1 MVDPI
6 SVISGG
12 MSIAKGSYDFLNFIH
27 GIKDTDVIA
36 ALFDEEGN
44 RTDGSNKIEVEKLP
58 SGNRPDIWW
67 YSVKE
72 IPGYVF
78 DRIPLT
84 ASCVMEEAGCIT
96 GEQNPHA
103 DRWRWRGFERRG
115 DLYNGTNDQPN
126 IKVSFIVVGY
136 KPKALLKYFTS

>member
-12 MSIAKGSYDFLNFIH
+12 MTIAKGSYDFLNFIR

-36 ALFDEEGN
+36 ALFDQEGK
-44 RTDGSNKIEVEKLP
+44 RTDGSDKIEVLKIIDER
-58 SGNRPDIWW
+58 RPDIWW
-67 YSVKE
+67 YTVNEVS
-72 IPGYVF
+72 GYVF

-84 ASCVMEEAGCIT
+84 SSCVMEEAGYIF
-96 GEQNPHA
+96 GEMNPHA
-103 DRWRWRGFERRG
+103 ALWRWRGFERMNSI
-115 DLYNGTNDQPN
+115 LNGTNDPPN

>member
-6 SVISGG
+6 SAISGG
-12 MSIAKGSYDFLNFIH
+12 MSIAKGSYDFLNFIR

-67 YSVKE
+67 YSVNE

-96 GEQNPHA
+96 GEQNPQ
-103 DRWRWRGFERRG
+103 RTF
-115 DLYNGTNDQPN
+115 PN
-126 IKVSFIVVGY
+126 CSWLWQIKQQW
-136 KPKALLKYFTS
+136 